1 MEGDT
6 IYGGTVKAAN
16 LVAADLIEDRIFNPE
31 NHINMLGAQRGRLKL
46 YIHIGR
52 PGLLIVAKTAIFT
65 FKTYC

>member
-46 YIHIGR
+46 
-52 PGLLIVAKTAIFT
+52 
-65 FKTYC
+65 